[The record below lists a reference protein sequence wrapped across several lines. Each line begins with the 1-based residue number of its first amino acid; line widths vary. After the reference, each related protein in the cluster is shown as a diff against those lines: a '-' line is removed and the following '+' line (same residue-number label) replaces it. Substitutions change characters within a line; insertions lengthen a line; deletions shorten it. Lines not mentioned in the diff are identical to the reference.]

1 MSAMV
6 EKKISTW
13 KESIKLGKK
22 YTWKQF
28 KKYKST
34 MLEEKA
40 EKAR

>member
-28 KKYKST
+28 KKYNVRRE
-34 MLEEKA
+34 LG
-40 EKAR
+40 KAR